1 MIKKVLKVLYISFG
15 LLIGL
20 LVCLVGYQ
28 TNGATHVM
36 NMVNEALDSKNYSE
50 LVMIHGVCFDKES
63 IVEDDSD
70 KLDIVIFPGTHLTMA
85 QYYENGDEEN
95 DDKTVVKKYLAEKA
109 YYIYIISP
117 KFSIKGYSE
126 NKEFV
131 NHSGLKFVSNNSS
144 YKYNFLV
151 SDTVN
156 DECLEK
162 TPVCFEDSYFGYRD
176 DINYNSVWGYM
187 NIVITEGMLKA
198 MNVSNTNKIE
208 IYDDTDT
215 IAASFDVNL
224 DFSQKFFTDVDPFV
238 STHNDYLKKID
249 GHENDRSLVKE
260 ADAEFEKFY
269 LGEAK
274 DGSSGFKND
283 FVKLDDSYSFRY
295 DDKILAP
302 GKLVW
307 QTIGGLAIYLLAAVV
322 LYLLFFHFKDL
333 MNIFTKNK
341 GNYRVN
347 PASVNA
353 AKQANN
359 NIINAKVK
367 EEKPSKTE
375 VVSDN
380 NKAPEEV
387 KSDVI
392 EGVEE
397 SKQEVSQETEEAIDA
412 TSDDNKNNE

>member
-36 NMVNEALDSKNYSE
+36 NMINEAIDSKNYSE
-50 LVMIHGVCFDKES
+50 LVMINGVCFDKES
-63 IVEDDSD
+63 IVEDNSD
-70 KLDIVIFPGTHLTMA
+70 KLDIAIFPGTHLTAA
-85 QYYENGDEEN
+85 QYYEND
-95 DDKTVVKKYLAEKA
+95 DDKTVVEKYLAEKA

-117 KFSIKGYSE
+117 DFSIKGYSE

-131 NHSGLKFVSNNSS
+131 NRSGLKFVSNNAS

-156 DECLEK
+156 DEYVEK
-162 TPVCFEDSYFGYRD
+162 TPICFEDSYFGYRD
-176 DINYNSVWGYM
+176 VINDNSVWGFM
-187 NIVITEGMLKA
+187 NIVVTEGMLKA

-208 IYDDTDT
+208 VYDDTDN
-215 IAASFDVNL
+215 IVASFDVNL
-224 DFSQKFFTDVDPFV
+224 DFSQKFFTDVEPLV

-307 QTIGGLAIYLLAAVV
+307 QTIGGLVIYLLAAVV

-367 EEKPSKTE
+367 EEKPSKAE
-375 VVSDN
+375 VASEN

-387 KSDVI
+387 KNDVI
-392 EGVEE
+392 EVVEE
-397 SKQEVSQETEEAIDA
+397 SKQEVSQETEQAIDA
-412 TSDDNKNNE
+412 TINDNENKE